1 MYGGDNMKSP
11 KQLLFFQSILK
22 ELFISSYILEE
33 PAKSISPEIDLH
45 LREELFGSNNY
56 TNHLKNTFAQV
67 KEHTVYRFF
76 DEYNC
81 HYIFLKLS
89 ENESSYFFVG
99 PYLTEIPSRADI
111 EGMALFSK
119 NEDAVNF
126 LLKYYSSLPILENEN
141 LLLSMISALAKELWN
156 NREDISMEYIDYA
169 IPDGREPVE
178 NSPIGRTLSDTRLA
192 LATIEKNY
200 ANEKLLMEAVSS
212 GKLHRLTAVAASVYN
227 NGAEERL
234 SDSLRDRKN
243 YLIILKT
250 LLRKAAE
257 YGGVHPLHIHR
268 VSSDFAKEI
277 ERLHTIKQSLALQE
291 TMIRSYCMLVKKYSL
306 KKYSLYVSRA
316 ITLIQYD
323 LTADLSLAAI
333 AARLNVNASYLSDL
347 FHREYGMTL
356 TEYVVKE
363 RIDNAV
369 HLLKNTKKTVQ
380 EVAAECGILDASY
393 FTKLF
398 KKHIGMTPNK
408 YRETSLNQSSAIKL

>member
-1 MYGGDNMKSP
+1 MYRGDNMKSY

-33 PAKSISPEIDLH
+33 PEKSISPEIDLH

-56 TNHLKNTFAQV
+56 KYYLKNTFAQV
-67 KEHTVYRFF
+67 KDHTVYRFF

-89 ENESSYFFVG
+89 ENENSYFFAG
-99 PYLTEIPSRADI
+99 PYLTEIPGRADI
-111 EGMALFSK
+111 EGMALFSQ
-119 NEDAVNF
+119 NDDAVNF

-141 LLLSMISALAKELWN
+141 LLLSMMNALAKELWEN
-156 NREDISMEYIDYA
+156 SEDISMEYIDYA

-178 NSPIGRTLSDTRLA
+178 SSPIGKTLSDTRLA
-192 LATIEKNY
+192 LAAIEKNY
-200 ANEKLLMEAVSS
+200 ENENLLMNAVSS
-212 GKLHRLTAVAASVYN
+212 GKLHTLTALASSVYN

-234 SDSLRDRKN
+234 PDSLRDRKN

-257 YGGVHPLHIHR
+257 YGGVHPLHIHKL
-268 VSSDFAKEI
+268 SSEFAGEI
-277 ERLHTIKQSLALQE
+277 ENLHTLKQSFALQE
-291 TMIRSYCMLVKKYSL
+291 TMIRSYCLLVKKFSL
-306 KKYSLYVSRA
+306 KNHSLYVSRA

-323 LTADLSLAAI
+323 LTANLSLGAI
-333 AARLNVNASYLSDL
+333 ADKLNVNASYLSDI
-347 FHREYGMTL
+347 FHRECGMTL
-356 TEYVVKE
+356 TEYVGKE
-363 RIDNAV
+363 RMDNAV
-369 HLLKNTKKTVQ
+369 HLLKSTKKTVQ

-408 YRETSLNQSSAIKL
+408 YRETSPI